1 MADMKGYD
9 RAEAVRFILGKLD
22 VSEFKRLADRLPALV
37 GAAIDAD
44 MAYMARAGVIDGDG
58 MMGDQFYD
66 DDDAFEYI
74 LDALAGPKKPAEPEM
89 RALSAFVDQYMEL
102 QEQYMASA
110 DLIDWE

>member
-1 MADMKGYD
+1 MDMQGYSREAAAAFMLPKLN
-9 RAEAVRFILGKLD
+9 RAE
-22 VSEFKRLADRLPALV
+22 FKPIAADADNLV
-37 GAAIDAD
+37 AQAIDAD
-44 MAYMARAGVIDGDG
+44 FAYMHSAGILTDEGL
-58 MMGDQFYD
+58 MGGAYYD